1 MYADLRSN
9 STARDSRRA
18 SRSRR
23 SSYDASPDIDPA
35 KLRNS
40 LAFEEI
46 YKATGGFSP
55 DNQIGEGGFGTVYRG
70 KLKNGA
76 VVAVKRAK
84 RVRFAMKLRA
94 EVFVYPTLSNRLP
107 CVQETYDQ
115 RLSAEFKN
123 EILALSKIEHLSL
136 VRFYGFLEC
145 GDERLIVVEYVSN
158 GTLREHLDGR
168 SLSVVIIGLL
178 ETKF

>member
-1 MYADLRSN
+1 MYADLKSN

-23 SSYDASPDIDPA
+23 SSYDASPEVDPA
-35 KLRNS
+35 LLRNS

-46 YKATGGFSP
+46 HKATGGFSP

-94 EVFVYPTLSNRLP
+94 EVVLCIPLSNRLP

-136 VRFYGFLEC
+136 VRFYGFLEY

-168 SLSVVIIGLL
+168 SLSVVIIGLV